1 MASTQK
7 FLEIEDIKDDI
18 LILKDKS
25 LRGIILVSS
34 TNFALKSAEEKEA
47 IIFQFQNFLNSLD
60 FPIQIV
66 IQSRKVNLI
75 AYLDILKQLEI
86 QWKERENELMANQ
99 TREYRKFLET
109 YISQNPIMTKN
120 FFIVVPYFFENLPEI
135 KALKQKKKI
144 DKEKLFKEK
153 FEIAKTQLFHRL
165 EIIIAGLR
173 DCGLD
178 GVILGQ
184 RELIEL
190 FWIYF
195 HPKDAEIGYLPEIPP
210 EFLK

>member
-7 FLEIEDIKDDI
+7 FLEIEDIKDDV

-34 TNFALKSAEEKEA
+34 TNFALKSAEEREA
-47 IIFQFQNFLNSLD
+47 IIFQFQNFLNSLE

-75 AYLDILKQLEI
+75 GYLGILRELEL
-86 QWKERENELMANQ
+86 QWRERGNELMANQ

-120 FFIVVPYFFENLPEI
+120 FFIVVPYSLESLPEI
-135 KALKQKKKI
+135 KMLKEKKKI
-144 DKEKLFKEK
+144 DKEKLFREK
-153 FEIAKTQLFHRL
+153 FEIAKTQLFQRM
-165 EIIIAGLR
+165 EIVIAGLR
-173 DCGLD
+173 DCGLE
-178 GVILGQ
+178 GTILGQ

-195 HPKDAEIGYLPEIPP
+195 HPKEAEIGYLPEIPP